1 MALPGRSTLNPGDA
15 ILYPTDNTTVS
26 LLQAALCVLQDPA
39 MPLCHTKGATML
51 SNSSFMLEN
60 GVLVVLPYGK
70 RYTSHE
76 FVIRADGT
84 AVVCNSS
91 PILLGGAACNF
102 RLPPR
107 VHRQPAPGVA
117 NIFPAASTAQRSRH
131 HRHVPLRLH
140 ADDAS
145 VDVALSNSP
154 RVAVSG
160 RCLALT
166 LEPVGNVSLEL
177 GTSIRPGFHLTSQS
191 FGHMSKRS
199 RSRILRCYIMLCWLL
214 PLFVV
219 VSLGVM
225 DHYGIYD
232 VGYAAGGQC
241 FIGTRSAILWLVI
254 APMSFTLLFN
264 FACFVCAFSTI
275 FHTAKLMQKSTTSSQ
290 GPYNPVD
297 KRRLFVYI
305 RITLIMG
312 FTWAVGFTAAF
323 VQLEELWIANI
334 VLNASQGFYF
344 LIAFVLKRRVWSLV
358 WDRFSS
364 LRSSR
369 SGSLHPHRKT
379 RPCQA
384 ASWKPLQR

>member
-1 MALPGRSTLNPGDA
+1 
-15 ILYPTDNTTVS
+15 
-26 LLQAALCVLQDPA
+26 

-91 PILLGGAACNF
+91 PVDDEKYFLWFRFYLVEQLATFACLLVSIVSLLLVLLTYSL
-102 RLPPR
+102 LPQLRNVPGIIVMSLSASMLTMQVLMLLFLIPR
-107 VHRQPAPGVA
+107 GWLCLAVAWLLHWSLLATFLWNSALAFDLAFTSPVNPLATCPRGQEVVSCGVTSCCA
-117 NIFPAASTAQRSRH
+117 GCCRCLSSS
-131 HRHVPLRLH
+131 
-140 ADDAS
+140 AS
-145 VDVALSNSP
+145 VSWITT
-154 RVAVSG
+154 VSTTW
-160 RCLALT
+160 AT
-166 LEPVGNVSLEL
+166 LPE
-177 GTSIRPGFHLTSQS
+177 
-191 FGHMSKRS
+191 
-199 RSRILRCYIMLCWLL
+199 
-214 PLFVV
+214 
-219 VSLGVM
+219 
-225 DHYGIYD
+225 
-232 VGYAAGGQC
+232 
-241 FIGTRSAILWLVI
+241 
-254 APMSFTLLFN
+254 
-264 FACFVCAFSTI
+264 
-275 FHTAKLMQKSTTSSQ
+275 LMQKSTTSSQ